1 MITAIGLV
9 SILLSTSVS
18 ELCLPHSSKSSNQRG
33 PCSDVTDGPSAHALP
48 ARSAASSANS
58 AVPSAASRSTSLPSN
73 VLLMLGNGFSQ
84 LAMVL
89 VFILIGVLLPF
100 LARLR

>member
-33 PCSDVTDGPSAHALP
+33 PRSDVTDGPSAHALSS
-48 ARSAASSANS
+48 RFSAAGPSSDDG
-58 AVPSAASRSTSLPSN
+58 SRSTSLPSN